1 MRRRQA
7 LGLLG
12 AAAVT
17 GVEAAPTARD
27 RFAGVYRLVSYQR
40 KAPNGD
46 VTEVYGPNP
55 IGRITYDRAGRMS
68 ALLMRPGR
76 KPPESPQAVTLE
88 EYREIHRG
96 FVAYMG
102 TFDVDEASDT
112 VVHHVEA
119 ALNPA
124 WVGTDLKRHYEFSGN
139 RLTLSIPG
147 ATTTTLVWERE
158 RDADH

>member
-1 MRRRQA
+1 MQRRQA

-12 AAAVT
+12 AATVA
-17 GVEAAPTARD
+17 GLEARPSERD
-27 RFAGVYRLVSYQR
+27 RFVGVYKLVSYQR
-40 KAPNGD
+40 SASNGEI
-46 VTEVYGPNP
+46 TEVYGSNP

-76 KPPESPQAVTLE
+76 RPPNDPQAVTLE
-88 EYREIHRG
+88 EYREMLRG

-102 TFDVDEASDT
+102 TFDVDEASAT

-119 ALNPA
+119 ALNPV
-124 WVGTDLKRHYEFSGN
+124 WVGTDLKRRYEFSGN

-147 ATTTTLVWERE
+147 PTTTTLVWERE
-158 RDADH
+158 KEA